1 VAGRIAAGRKPQHET
16 HKALMVGARSGSI
29 FLLEAPL
36 NRRNPMATA
45 AAAPA
50 VPIRTREGTITHIA
64 DRASYWLISAGI
76 YLTFGLLFYYSAKEK
91 LIDNGGTM
99 PAGLA
104 KSYQSTFI
112 SSFPGTNT
120 AWVLVGL
127 LEALVFVVIAAS
139 VLTGEFLPTRRKPIL
154 LSGLALSMFTF
165 AVIAWGEN
173 ITAGFATVA
182 ELFQYLVGTAVLIV
196 LVLLMPPY
204 RKTHWLSGLLNHE
217 QEQS

>member
-1 VAGRIAAGRKPQHET
+1 
-16 HKALMVGARSGSI
+16 
-29 FLLEAPL
+29 
-36 NRRNPMATA
+36 MATVA
-45 AAAPA
+45 STHPTQRPA
-50 VPIRTREGTITHIA
+50 QVRTRESVTTNIA

-104 KSYQSTFI
+104 KSFNGTFVT
-112 SSFPGTNT
+112 SFPGTNT
-120 AWVLVGL
+120 AWVLIGL

-139 VLTGEFLPTRRKPIL
+139 VLTGEFLPSRRKPIL

-165 AVIAWGEN
+165 AIIAWGEN

-204 RKTHWLSGLLNHE
+204 RKTQWLSGLLGRE

>member
-1 VAGRIAAGRKPQHET
+1 
-16 HKALMVGARSGSI
+16 
-29 FLLEAPL
+29 
-36 NRRNPMATA
+36 MATVVSTH
-45 AAAPA
+45 PA
-50 VPIRTREGTITHIA
+50 QIRTRENTITHIA

-99 PAGLA
+99 PAPLA

-120 AWVLVGL
+120 AWLLVGL

-139 VLTGEFLPTRRKPIL
+139 VLTGEFLPSRRKPIL

-165 AVIAWGEN
+165 AIIAWGEN

-204 RKTHWLSGLLNHE
+204 RKTQWLSGLLHSE
-217 QEQS
+217 QE

>member
-1 VAGRIAAGRKPQHET
+1 
-16 HKALMVGARSGSI
+16 
-29 FLLEAPL
+29 
-36 NRRNPMATA
+36 MATA
-45 AAAPA
+45 AVTPSA
-50 VPIRTREGTITHIA
+50 VTPSVPVRTREGTITQIA

-104 KSYQSTFI
+104 KSFHGTFVT
-112 SSFPGTNT
+112 SFPGTNT
-120 AWVLVGL
+120 AWLLIGL

-139 VLTGEFLPTRRKPIL
+139 VLTGEFLPSRRKPIL
-154 LSGLALSMFTF
+154 LSGLALSIFTF
-165 AVIAWGEN
+165 AIIAWGEN

-204 RKTHWLSGLLNHE
+204 RKTQWLSGLVRHE
-217 QEQS
+217 QE

>member
-1 VAGRIAAGRKPQHET
+1 
-16 HKALMVGARSGSI
+16 
-29 FLLEAPL
+29 
-36 NRRNPMATA
+36 MATVA
-45 AAAPA
+45 STHPTQHPA
-50 VPIRTREGTITHIA
+50 QVHTRENTVTHIA
-64 DRASYWLISAGI
+64 DRVSYWLISAGI

-104 KSYQSTFI
+104 KSFNGTFVT
-112 SSFPGTNT
+112 SFPGTNT
-120 AWVLVGL
+120 AWVLIGL

-139 VLTGEFLPTRRKPIL
+139 VLTGEFLPSRRKPIL

-165 AVIAWGEN
+165 AIIAWGEN

-204 RKTHWLSGLLNHE
+204 RKTQWLSGLLNRE
-217 QEQS
+217 QG

>member
-1 VAGRIAAGRKPQHET
+1 
-16 HKALMVGARSGSI
+16 
-29 FLLEAPL
+29 
-36 NRRNPMATA
+36 MATA
-45 AAAPA
+45 VSTHPSQHPA
-50 VPIRTREGTITHIA
+50 HVNTREGAITHLA

-104 KSYQSTFI
+104 KSYQGTFI

-139 VLTGEFLPTRRKPIL
+139 VLTGEFLPSRRKPIL

-165 AVIAWGEN
+165 AIIAWGEN

-182 ELFQYLVGTAVLIV
+182 ELFQYLVGTAVLII

-204 RKTHWLSGLLNHE
+204 RKTQWLSGLLNRE
-217 QEQS
+217 QGQS

>member
-1 VAGRIAAGRKPQHET
+1 
-16 HKALMVGARSGSI
+16 
-29 FLLEAPL
+29 
-36 NRRNPMATA
+36 MATA
-45 AAAPA
+45 ASTHPA
-50 VPIRTREGTITHIA
+50 QVRSREGTVTHLA
-64 DRASYWLISAGI
+64 DRVSYWLISAGI

-99 PAGLA
+99 PAPLA
-104 KSYQSTFI
+104 KTFHGTFVA
-112 SSFPGTNT
+112 SFPGTNT
-120 AWVLVGL
+120 SWVLIGL

-165 AVIAWGEN
+165 AMIAWGEN

-196 LVLLMPPY
+196 LMLLMPPY
-204 RKTHWLSGLLNHE
+204 RKTQWLTGLVRHE
-217 QEQS
+217 QE

>member
-1 VAGRIAAGRKPQHET
+1 VASAVST
-16 HKALMVGARSGSI
+16 HS
-29 FLLEAPL
+29 AP
-36 NRRNPMATA
+36 
-45 AAAPA
+45 
-50 VPIRTREGTITHIA
+50 VRTRESTITHFA

-76 YLTFGLLFYYSAKEK
+76 YFTFGLLFYYSAKEK

-104 KSYQSTFI
+104 KTFHGTFVA
-112 SSFPGTNT
+112 SFPGTNT
-120 AWVLVGL
+120 SWVLIGL
-127 LEALVFVVIAAS
+127 LEALVFVTIAAS
-139 VLTGEFLPTRRKPIL
+139 ALMGEFLPTRRKPIL

-165 AVIAWGEN
+165 AMIAWGEN

-204 RKTHWLSGLLNHE
+204 RKTQWLSGLVRH
-217 QEQS
+217 QQ